1 MCNCSCVILQEKSQV
16 LGELALKARMTT
28 ETLNTIDGVRCN
40 EVMGAMYAFP
50 RIFLP
55 DKAIAEAKVS
65 MVLFLWLS
73 VTLLLFI
80 FYQCTV

>member
-1 MCNCSCVILQEKSQV
+1 M

-28 ETLNTIDGVRCN
+28 DTLNTVEGVRCN

-55 DKAIAEAKVS
+55 DKAIAAAKV
-65 MVLFLWLS
+65 VLS
-73 VTLLLFI
+73 DRCCRAVEI
-80 FYQCTV
+80 FPCVRHKV

>member
-1 MCNCSCVILQEKSQV
+1 MQEKSEV

-28 ETLNTIDGVRCN
+28 ETLNTVEGVRCN

-55 DKAIAEAKVS
+55 DKAISEAKVS
-65 MVLFLWLS
+65 VLFLCTSVSTESIGQFELS
-73 VTLLLFI
+73 A
-80 FYQCTV
+80 YQ

>member
-1 MCNCSCVILQEKSQV
+1 VLFNASHRHAVEVTACNMQEKGKV

-28 ETLNTIDGVRCN
+28 ERLNSIEGVRCN

-55 DKAIAEAKVS
+55 DKAVAEAKV
-65 MVLFLWLS
+65 
-73 VTLLLFI
+73 
-80 FYQCTV
+80 

>member
-1 MCNCSCVILQEKSQV
+1 M

-28 ETLNTIDGVRCN
+28 DTLNTIEGVSCN

-65 MVLFLWLS
+65 TPQLPTPTNLSCLLFNALFLNCA
-73 VTLLLFI
+73 LLW
-80 FYQCTV
+80 